1 MQPKFKKMLYGGDY
15 NPNQWPKEIWDE
27 DMKLFHQAGINS
39 TTINVFSWAKIQPSE
54 NEYDFTELDEI
65 VDTLTKEDVQI
76 VMATSTGAL
85 PAWMVHRYPEV
96 ARTDFE
102 GRHHKFGHRHNACPN
117 SPVFQKYAKRLA
129 EKLAERYGD
138 NKNIVCWHI
147 SNEYGGECYCENC
160 AKAFR
165 VWLKDK
171 YKTLD
176 EVNKAWN
183 MEFWGH
189 TIYDW
194 DEIVPPNDLGDGMPW
209 GSGTAFAGMSLDYMR
224 FNSDGMLNNYKME
237 RDAIRK
243 YDKETPIPQT

>member
-147 SNEYGGECYCENC
+147 SNEYGGECYCPLCQER
-160 AKAFR
+160 FR
-165 VWLKDK
+165 GWLKEK
-171 YKTLD
+171 Y
-176 EVNKAWN
+176 
-183 MEFWGH
+183 H
-189 TIYDW
+189 TIDAL
-194 DEIVPPNDLGDGMPW
+194 NL
-209 GSGTAFAGMSLDYMR
+209 SLIHISEPTR
-224 FNSDGMLNNYKME
+224 RS
-237 RDAIRK
+237 
-243 YDKETPIPQT
+243 

>member
-102 GRHHKFGHRHNACPN
+102 GRHQIRSSPQCLPEQPGFPEICKAPGRKTGRALRRQQKHRL
-117 SPVFQKYAKRLA
+117 LA
-129 EKLAERYGD
+129 
-138 NKNIVCWHI
+138 H
-147 SNEYGGECYCENC
+147 
-160 AKAFR
+160 
-165 VWLKDK
+165 
-171 YKTLD
+171 
-176 EVNKAWN
+176 
-183 MEFWGH
+183 
-189 TIYDW
+189 
-194 DEIVPPNDLGDGMPW
+194 
-209 GSGTAFAGMSLDYMR
+209 
-224 FNSDGMLNNYKME
+224 
-237 RDAIRK
+237 
-243 YDKETPIPQT
+243 QQ

>member
-1 MQPKFKKMLYGGDY
+1 MADWTFDQLQVGVDRSAA
-15 NPNQWPKEIWDE
+15 DLT
-27 DMKLFHQAGINS
+27 DLFFFI
-39 TTINVFSWAKIQPSE
+39 
-54 NEYDFTELDEI
+54 
-65 VDTLTKEDVQI
+65 
-76 VMATSTGAL
+76 
-85 PAWMVHRYPEV
+85 
-96 ARTDFE
+96 
-102 GRHHKFGHRHNACPN
+102 
-117 SPVFQKYAKRLA
+117 
-129 EKLAERYGD
+129 D

-209 GSGTAFAGMSLDYMR
+209 GSGTAFA
-224 FNSDGMLNNYKME
+224 
-237 RDAIRK
+237 
-243 YDKETPIPQT
+243 